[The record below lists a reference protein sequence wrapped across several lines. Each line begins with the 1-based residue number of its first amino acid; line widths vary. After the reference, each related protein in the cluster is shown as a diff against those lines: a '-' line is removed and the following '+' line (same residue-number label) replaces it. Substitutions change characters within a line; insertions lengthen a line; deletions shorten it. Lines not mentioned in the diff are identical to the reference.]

1 MLAGAIFK
9 KDSHVLMRRIPK
21 VIPPRSRVRLV
32 RADVQTPS
40 WKKDIGRRFR
50 VGYYS
55 RKDGL
60 DCIWLV
66 NEQGEYEQ
74 TTNLKFLLKYF
85 DVEHWSREKNFFGL
99 GRGRLRRVRVPNSL
113 ERLNGRSSVEAY
125 EGAKEIWEKDDP
137 RMLPSVIDTLLRG
150 QRVLNRTAA
159 AYALTLTH
167 GDAAIPALEKAVAN
181 RREHP
186 KVRAQAAESLAHNHR
201 PASHRIL
208 RENLNDA
215 SKDVRFWCAYS
226 LAQMADEEALSPLR
240 ELARGDHRI
249 VRGFWSVSREARA
262 SIRII
267 RKAMKEDG
275 RRRKPCLFCAK
286 VPAKA
291 ASRKSRA

>member
-1 MLAGAIFK
+1 M
-9 KDSHVLMRRIPK
+9 HRIPK
-21 VIPPRSRVRLV
+21 VIPPRSRVRLL
-32 RADVQTPS
+32 RADDQTPS
-40 WKKDIGRRFR
+40 WKKDIGRQFR

-66 NEQGEYEQ
+66 NEEGEYEQ

-85 DVEHWSREKNFFGL
+85 DVEHWSREKSFF
-99 GRGRLRRVRVPNSL
+99 GRGRRPLRRIRVPDSL

-125 EGAKEIWEKDDP
+125 EGAKWIWEKDDP
-137 RMLPSVIDTLLRG
+137 NVQPSVINTLLHG
-150 QRVLNRTAA
+150 QRVLNRAAA
-159 AYALTLTH
+159 AYALSLMH
-167 GDAAIPALEKAVAN
+167 GKAAIPALERAVAN
-181 RREHP
+181 KREHP
-186 KVRAQAAESLAHNHR
+186 KVRGQAAESLAHNHR
-201 PASHRIL
+201 PESHRIL
-208 RENLNDA
+208 RQNLNDA

-226 LAQMADEEALSPLR
+226 LAEMADHDALIPLKR
-240 ELARGDHRI
+240 LARDDHRI

-267 RKAMKEDG
+267 RKAMREDG

-286 VPAKA
+286 VPAKG